1 MESGLEVRMKKIIL
15 GAVLSVLCFSL
26 AYAESKGEDLFNRAQ
41 KEFGSANYDKAYDLY
56 IEARKE
62 FLREGNSPG
71 AKDAL
76 ARKIQ
81 VLRILSDYPYTKEKA
96 EEYLDKN
103 MKQFTAQERKVWL
116 ESGKADFMAIE
127 GEPFYFV
134 NFDKNLAYRYPEIM
148 QRLGVAREREATFLK
163 RYHSLIFGKKTK
175 IRPWQPYINPVTFR
189 VKGSVSIPKAKLPKK
204 GILKVW
210 VPLPVQTAAQDNIRI
225 ISVRPEKYLM
235 MPPKTEGELANL
247 YMEIPAEEIKT
258 DLNIEVNF
266 EFRHFQQS
274 FSVDVNNVGEY
285 DKESDLYKRY
295 TRSYKNTAVSKDII
309 SQAKLI
315 AQGQTNPYLCAKK
328 VYNYVVSNVDY
339 SLMPHITL
347 DILKKAESLY
357 VHEHKYGD
365 CGAQSM
371 YFVSLC
377 RALGIPARTTGGWQ
391 LCPGKESPHFWAEF
405 YLPNYGWIPVDTSIA
420 QTAAISQNVPAE
432 ECRIFED
439 YFFGSQDPY
448 RFVIQKDVDIAPYPA
463 ADERL
468 YFTLAIQYPFILC
481 DTSEEDLTFILI
493 ESWKF
498 KFNAF
503 AGRL

>member
-1 MESGLEVRMKKIIL
+1 MKKIIL
-15 GAVLSVLCFSL
+15 GVVLLVLCFSL
-26 AYAESKGEDLFNRAQ
+26 AYAQSKGKDLFSQAE
-41 KEFGSANYDKAYDLY
+41 KEFGSNNYDKAHDLY

-62 FLREGNSPG
+62 FLQEGDPRG

-76 ARKIQ
+76 IRKFQIM
-81 VLRILSDYPYTKEKA
+81 RILCEYSYPKEKA
-96 EEYLDKN
+96 EEYLAKK
-103 MKQFTAQERKVWL
+103 MKQFTAQERKSWL
-116 ESGKADFMAIE
+116 ESGKADFMVIE

-148 QRLGVAREREATFLK
+148 KRLDLSRGKEATFLK

-175 IRPWQPYINPVTFR
+175 VKSWQPYINPVTFR

-204 GILKVW
+204 GILKIW
-210 VPLPVQTAAQDNIRI
+210 VPLPIQTAAQDNIRI
-225 ISVRPEKYLM
+225 ISVLPEKYLM
-235 MPPKTEGELANL
+235 MPPKTEGELGNL

-274 FSVDVNNVGEY
+274 FTFDANNVGEY

-295 TRSYKNTAVSKDII
+295 TRSYRNTAVSEDII
-309 SQAKLI
+309 NQAKSI
-315 AQGQTNPYLCAKK
+315 VQDQANPYLCAKK
-328 VYNYVVSNVDY
+328 IYNYVVGNVNY
-339 SLMPHITL
+339 SLMPHLTL

-365 CGAQSM
+365 CGAQSI

-420 QTAAISQNVPAE
+420 QTAAISQNAPAE

-448 RFVIQKDVDIAPYPA
+448 RFVIQKDVDIAPYPEP
-463 ADERL
+463 DERL

-481 DTSEEDLTFILI
+481 DTSEEDLTLILI

-498 KFNAF
+498 KFNRF
-503 AGRL
+503 PGRG